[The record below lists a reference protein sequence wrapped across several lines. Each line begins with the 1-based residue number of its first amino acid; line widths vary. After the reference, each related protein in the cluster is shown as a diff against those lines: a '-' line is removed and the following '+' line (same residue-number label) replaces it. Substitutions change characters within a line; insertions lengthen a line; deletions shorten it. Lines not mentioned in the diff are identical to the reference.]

1 MLSRRDLEDF
11 AEMNR
16 ALTLWLFF
24 AKRCQE
30 IEQKIQGLLPAIREK
45 VNG

>member
-11 AEMNR
+11 AEMDQ

-30 IEQKIQGLLPAIREK
+30 IEQKIQGILPEVREK
-45 VNG
+45 QW